1 MSVKGKNALNCI
13 VQVSLWFFEGVD
25 ETELEDA
32 IDKHQPY
39 KFIALIM
46 KKLKIWMKNKI
57 KKKKIRESY
66 VSRKYEFG
74 IEDDV
79 HWLGKL

>member
-1 MSVKGKNALNCI
+1 M
-13 VQVSLWFFEGVD
+13 D
-25 ETELEDA
+25 EE
-32 IDKHQPY
+32 Q
-39 KFIALIM
+39 
-46 KKLKIWMKNKI
+46 NKE
-57 KKKKIRESY
+57 KEIRESY